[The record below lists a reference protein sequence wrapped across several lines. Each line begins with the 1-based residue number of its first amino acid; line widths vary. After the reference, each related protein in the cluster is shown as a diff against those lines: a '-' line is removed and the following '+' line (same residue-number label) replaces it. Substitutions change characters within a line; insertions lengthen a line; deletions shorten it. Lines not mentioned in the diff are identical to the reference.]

1 MGRAAKRAQW
11 VRAGWIVTAVL
22 TGAPA
27 VAAAAPQPVR
37 VVGVSDGD
45 TVRVVLDGREH
56 KLRLAEIDAPEKAQP
71 FGQASKTALLKRC
84 MGQPASVDISGTD
97 RYGRLL
103 GRLRC
108 GGEDANAAQVRDG
121 MAWVYD
127 DYVRDRSLY
136 ALQAEAKK
144 ARNGLWSEPDPQ
156 PPWAF
161 RRAKRQKG
169 QGK

>member
-1 MGRAAKRAQW
+1 MDWFKRL
-11 VRAGWIVTAVL
+11 AGWGMTAGL
-22 TGAPA
+22 TCGPSL
-27 VAAAAPQPVR
+27 AAAAPQPVR

-45 TVRVVLDGREH
+45 TVRVVLDGSEQ

-71 FGQASKTALLKRC
+71 FGQASKAALLKRC
-84 MGQPASVDISGTD
+84 MGQPASVDVSGTD

-136 ALQAEAKK
+136 ALQAQAKK
-144 ARNGLWSEPDPQ
+144 AKKGLWTEPDPQ

-169 QGK
+169 RTR